1 MACGASVF
9 RLCHGSNSITKD
21 HGTIRNEGSKKRS
34 NGPSLAENA
43 RVLTAELEWLSDV
56 IDLRIALHFAHEVPY
71 RAVDDLP
78 VPDIAASKGPYAD
91 FVRKYNL
98 NPAERLVLVL
108 ALAPHLKPEVL
119 DILSTKNKAY
129 DRPYSEFGGLLL
141 DGHAGLVPTA
151 ETAMFILAGDDV
163 AQRLSIQYLFRPD
176 HVLARNRVVPQDTRK
191 KDTPRLSGTWLVGH
205 EYVDYLLHGQ
215 PYEAQYGQDFPAQ
228 RMTTQ
233 LDWDDI
239 VLAQH
244 TAESLEEIRSW
255 ATHGQVVMED
265 LGLGKRLKPGYKSL
279 FYGPPGTGKS
289 MTAALL
295 GKGTNKPVYRIDL
308 SLVVSKYIG
317 ETEKNLAK
325 VFDQAETQDWILFF
339 DEADAL
345 FGHRTQVSSANDRFA
360 NQEIG
365 YLLQRIEDFSGLVI
379 LATNLKDNIDEAF
392 TRRFQS
398 MVEFQLPGVQE
409 RYKIWQQS
417 FAHKLP
423 VAPTVDLRAIAEQY
437 VLSGGLMMNVVRRCT
452 LRAVAQ
458 GAATI
463 SQEVLEEAIR
473 QELQKEGILLI

>member
-1 MACGASVF
+1 MA
-9 RLCHGSNSITKD
+9 LSIMKAVKE
-21 HGTIRNEGSKKRS
+21 EGRE
-34 NGPSLAENA
+34 PPWAENA
-43 RVLTAELEWLSDV
+43 RILTAELEWLSKV
-56 IDLRIALHFAHEVPY
+56 IELRVALHFAQEVPY

-78 VPDIAASKGPYAD
+78 VPAIAASGGPYGD

-98 NPAERLVLVL
+98 NTAERLVLML
-108 ALAPHLKPEVL
+108 ALAPHLKPGVL
-119 DILSTKNKAY
+119 DILSTKNKDY
-129 DRPYSEFGGLLL
+129 DRRYSEWGGLFL

-163 AQRLSIQYLFRPD
+163 AQRLRYQYLFRPD
-176 HVLARNRVVPQDTRK
+176 HVLARNRVVPHDTRK
-191 KDTPRLSGTWLVGH
+191 KGTPRLSGTWLVGP

-228 RMTTQ
+228 RLTTQ
-233 LDWDDI
+233 LDWADM
-239 VLAQH
+239 VLAPY
-244 TAESLEEIRSW
+244 TAERLKEIRSW
-255 ATHGQVVMED
+255 AAHGHVVMDD

-295 GKGTNKPVYRIDL
+295 GKATNMPVYRIDL

-325 VFDQAETQDWILFF
+325 VFDQAETQDWLLFF

-345 FGHRTQVSSANDRFA
+345 FGQRTQVNSANDRYG

-365 YLLQRIEDFSGLVI
+365 YLLQRIEDFPGLVI

-398 MVEFQLPGVQE
+398 MVEFQMPGVQE
-409 RYKIWQQS
+409 RYKIWRQS
-417 FAHKLP
+417 FAEKLP
-423 VAPTVDLRAIAEQY
+423 VAPGVDLRAIAEQY
-437 VLSGGLMMNVVRRCT
+437 ALSGGLIMNVVRRCT
-452 LRAVAQ
+452 LRAVTQ
-458 GAATI
+458 GEATI
-463 SQEVLEEAIR
+463 SQAALEAAIR
-473 QELQKEGILLI
+473 LELRKEGIFFI